1 MNKVQKGEYG
11 YLKAYKLSKL
21 IMVAILAIMLAAVV
35 IGTIIMYGDTSRVI
49 IVFAILLSLP
59 LAKFLIAYIIVVK
72 FNSLT
77 FDEHAKIANT
87 YRGNDKCL
95 MFDMTISQYEGI
107 KFYQSMLIKNG
118 KIYALV
124 INKDY
129 KDKSKDYEKWI
140 ADAIVSDKY
149 KYKITVFDNI
159 DEYIK
164 KINSVSEPND
174 NNKLIDR
181 HIRKEI
187 LSAGV

>member
-140 ADAIVSDKY
+140 ADSIVSDKY
-149 KYKITVFDNI
+149 KYKVTVFDNI
-159 DEYIK
+159 DDYIK

-181 HIRKEI
+181 HIREEI